1 MNIRRISAIGLLVS
15 LSVAGCSTTKNP
27 SGEIFVAMIMTKNQQ
42 ASSVPTDSGIL
53 VPATTEGEWQRLG
66 PAIQMISSATADPQ
80 DPNTIFLACGNGIVR
95 TKDGGNTWRMVTGW
109 RESDALQIAIDPEDS
124 YRIYAAT
131 AWGVIV
137 SSDGGDSWKAS
148 NSGLAENFAKGIVI
162 DHRDNNRL
170 LLANT
175 RGLYESDNRGLDWR
189 RVPGIPEVAVL
200 RLRRGQSQPDLWIAG
215 TEGNGVYVSRDDGR
229 TWEAVADALNT
240 ANVYAVAIDPFSGSR
255 MAAGGWGTGVHVSK
269 DGGSSWQAVEGALPS
284 PNVTA
289 MVFDEMIAG
298 RLWISTF
305 EEGTFFS
312 DDMGQSWQT
321 ANLDGAYVFDLG
333 FLPVRD

>member
-1 MNIRRISAIGLLVS
+1 MLLPPLSREIKRVSVLTGGRATITIGNPRATID
-15 LSVAGCSTTKNP
+15 VA
-27 SGEIFVAMIMTKNQQ
+27 
-42 ASSVPTDSGIL
+42 D
-53 VPATTEGEWQRLG
+53 
-66 PAIQMISSATADPQ
+66 
-80 DPNTIFLACGNGIVR
+80 
-95 TKDGGNTWRMVTGW
+95 
-109 RESDALQIAIDPEDS
+109 
-124 YRIYAAT
+124 
-131 AWGVIV
+131 
-137 SSDGGDSWKAS
+137 
-148 NSGLAENFAKGIVI
+148 GIVI

-255 MAAGGWGTGVHVSK
+255 MAAGGRGTGVHVSK